1 MNDYSRY
8 NTLEEFANGVRAM
21 GRYAFA
27 LDEVKKSLELSD
39 KALNQAL
46 FRLKK
51 KNKLAQIRKSFF
63 AIIPPEYSKQ
73 GMLPPH
79 LFIDDLM
86 KWLGKRYYVGLFS
99 AAALY
104 GAAHQQPMEYY
115 VITEKPALRN
125 IKSSKLNINFYVKK
139 DWVNSDLVQTKTDA
153 GYMEVSSPELTAL
166 DLLTYGNFGLNR
178 VVTILEE
185 LVEEI
190 KPSVLARTAKSFSQ
204 TTTIQRL
211 GYIID
216 KEIGNEKLGG
226 ALKKILKERT
236 IYPIPLLK
244 NAGSPGVLDRDWKIV
259 KNTEIESDL

>member
-1 MNDYSRY
+1 MNKKSRY
-8 NTLEEFANGVRAM
+8 NTLEEFANGVRAA

-27 LDEVKKSLELSD
+27 LEEAKESLKLSD

-63 AIIPPEYSKQ
+63 AIIPPEYSKM

-86 KWLGKRYYVGLFS
+86 KWLGKKYYVGLFS
-99 AAALY
+99 AAALH

-125 IKSSKLNINFYVKK
+125 IKSPKLTIKFNVKK
-139 DWVNSDLVQTKTDA
+139 EWSDADIIQKKTDA
-153 GYMEVSSPELTAL
+153 GYISVSAPELTAL
-166 DLLTYGNFGLNR
+166 DLLFYGNLGLNR

-185 LVEEI
+185 LVEKI
-190 KPSVLARTAKSFSQ
+190 KPSALTRTARIFPQ
-204 TTTIQRL
+204 TTTLQRL
-211 GYIID
+211 GYILD
-216 KEIGNEKLGG
+216 KEIGSEKLAE
-226 ALKKILKERT
+226 ALKKILERRKLS
-236 IYPIPLLK
+236 PAPLLK
-244 NAGSPGVLDRDWKIV
+244 NTDKVGELDSDWQII